1 MLRTTKNMKDRY
13 EKMQTYIFS
22 LIPEKWDEIY
32 LYASIVDE
40 KNSNNKGELFFY
52 YLPKGLLKKK
62 PINVYEVPNR
72 FNINEEKYLKI
83 VEELYICIKDL
94 AQDFKNTE
102 QDLWTNITISIANF
116 KFKVEFNYDELPFTE
131 KEIYER
137 NVIWKYKYLKIGGE
151 SKEEREILDN
161 YYMKMSPTR
170 KEVYE
175 TGLYLKTENSKITFD
190 KEQPGK
196 PVQFVIYEKDD
207 IANIINKTKNRFHNG
222 ISFNKNKDT
231 KSSIE
236 SDENEE
242 TQSKNQILNN

>member
-1 MLRTTKNMKDRY
+1 MKDRY

-94 AQDFKNTE
+94 AQDFKN
-102 QDLWTNITISIANF
+102 LSSRA
-116 KFKVEFNYDELPFTE
+116 LM
-131 KEIYER
+131 
-137 NVIWKYKYLKIGGE
+137 VIG
-151 SKEEREILDN
+151 
-161 YYMKMSPTR
+161 
-170 KEVYE
+170 
-175 TGLYLKTENSKITFD
+175 KTELTESLYKPYIKKEYSKTYAVNIRNRFKSESMHLIITNFD
-190 KEQPGK
+190 K
-196 PVQFVIYEKDD
+196 
-207 IANIINKTKNRFHNG
+207 
-222 ISFNKNKDT
+222 
-231 KSSIE
+231 
-236 SDENEE
+236 
-242 TQSKNQILNN
+242 